1 MYHFAIVALLALAA
15 LKTSDFICD
24 NVPGVDRLRSAVT
37 YVLAVGM
44 VVWLDYSVFDGWNID
59 IRDAD
64 LGVWMTGFVV
74 VGLTVPWRAAFRW
87 LTHDQ
92 ATADESLG
100 ERREPLRKV
109 A

>member
-15 LKTSDFICD
+15 LKASDFICD

-37 YVLAVGM
+37 YVLSIGA
-44 VVWLDYSVFDGWNID
+44 VVWLDYSVFAGWDVEVRNDD
-59 IRDAD
+59 I
-64 LGVWMTGFVV
+64 GVWATGFLVT
-74 VGLTVPWRAAFRW
+74 GLTVPWRAAFRW

-100 ERREPLRKV
+100 ERREVLREV

>member
-24 NVPGVDRLRSAVT
+24 NIPGVEQLRSLVT
-37 YVLAVGM
+37 YVLAIGV
-44 VVWLDYSVFDGWNID
+44 VVWLDYSVFAGWGVE

-64 LGVWMTGFVV
+64 LGVWTTGFLVT
-74 VGLTVPWRAAFRW
+74 GLTVPWRAAFRW

-100 ERREPLRKV
+100 EGREQLRQV